1 LDEKRKPAAS
11 HKRFLPNG
19 IPRNQF
25 DTGLPSFHPLTI
37 DERTK
42 QRYSDP
48 INGADLVQIANP
60 MLQLP
65 HPMNVAPNPLYSV
78 LRFPTTHLQTVA
90 VPAAD
95 LGGYFSA

>member
-1 LDEKRKPAAS
+1 MRKESRQHCAS
-11 HKRFLPNG
+11 SFLPNEW
-19 IPRNQF
+19 PRNQF
-25 DTGLPSFHPLTI
+25 DTGLLSFHPFAI

-42 QRYSDP
+42 GRYSDP
-48 INGADLVQIANP
+48 INGEDLVQIANP

-65 HPMNVAPNPLYSV
+65 HPIGVALNPLYSV
-78 LRFPTTHLQTVA
+78 CPFPTTYLQTVA